1 MTEATTTVRE
11 TAGNDVVFDGITK
24 SFGSTQVLQSIDLHI
39 SSGELVTVLGPSGCG
54 KTTALRILAGFEK
67 PTSGRVLVNGQD
79 ITSVPANR
87 RGIGMVFQAYSLFPN
102 LSVQENVEYGLR
114 VRRVNRDKRAARAQE
129 LLEMCGLTEFASRYP
144 HQLSGGQQ
152 QRVALARALAIQP
165 GVLLLD
171 EPLSALDAI
180 VRSQI
185 REEIRRLQQQLGITT
200 MFVTHDQE
208 EALSIADRV
217 AVLKDGVIE
226 QLDEPRTIYQKPST
240 EFVARFVGSVTEV
253 GVDPQYRGGALPVQH
268 PDAGLDTLFVRP
280 EDITLVPD
288 EDGPCTVISQ
298 IYTGERTVVRAT
310 NPVNDLD
317 VTSSVS
323 ASEASDLTPGT
334 RVTPQVMSTPAL
346 RVAAHG
352 QSPAERVIV

>member
-1 MTEATTTVRE
+1 MNEATITVRQE
-11 TAGNDVVFDGITK
+11 AGNDVLFDGVTK
-24 SFGSTQVLQSIDLHI
+24 SFGTTQVLQSIDLHI

-67 PTSGRVLVNGQD
+67 PSSGSVLVNGQD

-102 LSVQENVEYGLR
+102 LSVQQNVEYGLR
-114 VRRVNRDKRAARAQE
+114 VRRVDRGKRAARAKE
-129 LLEMCGLTEFASRYP
+129 LLEMCGLAEFASRYP

-200 MFVTHDQE
+200 LFVTHDQE

-226 QLDEPRTIYQKPST
+226 QLAEPRTIYQKPST

-253 GVDPQYRGGALPVQH
+253 GVARQYRGGALPVQH
-268 PDAGLDTLFVRP
+268 PGAGLDTLFVRP

-288 EDGPCTVISQ
+288 DEGSCTVISQ
-298 IYTGERTVVRAT
+298 IYTGERTVVRASS
-310 NPVNDLD
+310 PVNDLE

-323 ASEASDLTPGT
+323 AAEASGLTPGT
-334 RVTPQVMSTPAL
+334 RVTPQVVSTPAL
-346 RVAAHG
+346 RVPTGEQDAAE
-352 QSPAERVIV
+352 QVAV